1 MKKFALIGIVALS
14 AMMVGCSST
23 QCRDGGTCADK
34 SACKGDCGGDCEG
47 KCAGSCEGKA
57 CAHAN
62 STFKCPNPECSASSP
77 CCANCAAKFA
87 EMCPDCK
94 GHANACPDCKDG
106 KMCAK
111 CEAAHS

>member
-1 MKKFALIGIVALS
+1 MKKFALIGIVALF

-23 QCRDGGTCADK
+23 QCRDGGACADK
-34 SACKGDCGGDCEG
+34 TA
-47 KCAGSCEGKA
+47 CAGSCEGKDGECCGKCKGDMA

-62 STFKCPNPECSASSP
+62 STFECPNPDCSASSP

-94 GHANACPDCKDG
+94 GHAHACPDCKDG
-106 KMCAK
+106 QK
-111 CEAAHS
+111 CEKCAA